1 MNLLGRISNRSVGQF
16 DPKNW
21 LKEGDGLLASAKVV
35 REKWIDLRQIL
46 SKNTPN
52 SMSEKPPS
60 TPNWNLLT
68 GLPRSSMLLLGY
80 SVEMYLKAG
89 LTKAY
94 YGCSIE
100 MFERDVKR
108 FGHKLFSL
116 AKEIHFDFKNGDA
129 DKFDGLEK
137 MVLVDARYP
146 VLVPDGQSYSDVVNE
161 QTRRIWSIENFD
173 DFYALGERVREHV
186 RAIDRDSNNPA
197 IMNSWQVDQDGYL
210 AFRAGGRLPP
220 RITYRLSSLQVEA
233 GSTSLDDMKSLF
245 PSNDYI
251 LLNHYWDSAWIYEDC
266 VKTATRKAKT
276 VRKNPLQE

>member
-1 MNLLGRISNRSVGQF
+1 MNLSGRITNRSVGQF

-21 LKEGDGLLASAKVV
+21 LEEGDGLLASAKAV
-35 REKWIDLRQIL
+35 REKWTDFRQTL
-46 SKNTPN
+46 SKSTPN
-52 SMSEKPPS
+52 SMSEKRHS
-60 TPNWNLLT
+60 APNWSLLT
-68 GLPRSSMLLLGY
+68 GLARSSMLLLGY

-108 FGHKLFSL
+108 FGHTLFLL

-129 DKFDGLEK
+129 HNFDGLKK

-146 VLVPDGQSYSDVVNE
+146 VIVPEGQSHSDVVNQ
-161 QTRRIWSIENFD
+161 QTRRIWSIGNFD
-173 DFYALGERVREHV
+173 DFYALAERVREHV

-197 IMNSWQVDQDGYL
+197 IRHSWQVDQDGYL
-210 AFRAGGRLPP
+210 AFRVGGRLPP
-220 RITYRLSSLQVEA
+220 RITYRLSSVQVGA
-233 GSTSLDDMKSLF
+233 GSTSLDDMKPLF
-245 PSNDYI
+245 PSNDHI
-251 LLNHYWDSAWIYEDC
+251 LLNHYWGSAWIYEDC
-266 VKTATRKAKT
+266 VKTATGKAKT